1 MKQVK
6 YDLVLIGATGFTGKL
21 VAEYLAKEYGVKNE
35 NFVWAI
41 AGRSQKKLNDL
52 KNYLK
57 DIDPE
62 AQDIPALLA
71 DNHDINSLDSINSVT
86 RVIISTVGPYLKYG

>member
-21 VAEYLAKEYGVKNE
+21 VAEYLAQEYGVNNE

-41 AGRSQKKLNDL
+41 AGRSQNKLNEL
-52 KNYLK
+52 KNHLRG
-57 DIDPE
+57 IDPE
-62 AQDIPALLA
+62 AKDLPVVLA
-71 DNHDINSLDSINSVT
+71 DNHDRISIT
-86 RVIISTVGPYLKYG
+86 MLIIIEIQ

>member
-21 VAEYLAKEYGVKNE
+21 VAEYLAKEYGVKNGD
-35 NFVWAI
+35 FVWAI
-41 AGRSQKKLNDL
+41 AGRNQNKLNYL
-52 KNYLK
+52 KNHLK

-62 AQDIPALLA
+62 AKDLPAL
-71 DNHDINSLDSINSVT
+71 
-86 RVIISTVGPYLKYG
+86 

>member
-21 VAEYLAKEYGVKNE
+21 VAEYLALEYGVKNK

-41 AGRSQKKLNDL
+41 AGRSQNKLNDL
-52 KNYLK
+52 KFFLK

-62 AQDIPALLA
+62 AEDLPTLIA
-71 DNHDINSLDSINSVT
+71 DNHDRSSLDSITSVT
-86 RVIISTVGPYLKYG
+86 RVIILSLIHI